1 MSSSYKYL
9 KFTLLLLLSSN
20 RPVLANAHG
29 CWTEEA
35 VAAARV
41 RELET
46 MLMVAALRCRTE
58 GGSLLQDYNAFIG
71 ESRPALVEINNRL
84 RHHFTKAVGPI
95 KSLSAYDSF
104 VTSLA
109 NRYGAGAAGLNCGDM
124 ESILSAAVAEKG
136 SIDGL
141 IRLAKDADM
150 MPVPLSER
158 CEAPNI
164 VAGVK

>member
-1 MSSSYKYL
+1 MLSYSKCL
-9 KFTLLLLLSSN
+9 NFTFLFLFSLAQ
-20 RPVLANAHG
+20 PVLANSQG
-29 CWTEEA
+29 CWTEDDF
-35 VAAARV
+35 AAARV

-58 GGSLLQDYNAFIG
+58 GGSLLQSYNSFIG
-71 ESRPALVEINNRL
+71 ESRPALVEINDRL
-84 RHHFTKAVGPI
+84 RHHFTRAVGPI
-95 KSLSAYDSF
+95 KSLNAYDSF

-141 IRLAKDADM
+141 IRLARDAQM
-150 MPVPLSER
+150 TPVPEIDR
-158 CEAPNI
+158 CPGSLAP
-164 VAGVK
+164 ASK